1 MDKDLLPIYSKVF
14 IKNSFDLIWIMGIN
28 QVDPKNPNTK
38 YDYIG
43 IPDSES
49 GIIGISPLDLDYC
62 LFNQGQ

>member
-1 MDKDLLPIYSKVF
+1 MDKGLLPIYSRVF
-14 IKNSFDLIWIMGIN
+14 IKNSFDLIWIIGIN

-43 IPDSES
+43 IPDSQS